1 VSEACSGW
9 WNWVGRRV
17 VVCLEGSSPSRS
29 HRVAVLPGVFYPHG
43 RLSRF
48 NELPG
53 FLNKLFGAFD
63 DTLIDG
69 NL

>member
-1 VSEACSGW
+1 MVDIAQ
-9 WNWVGRRV
+9 VGRPGR
-17 VVCLEGSSPSRS
+17 CLAWKVSFPSRS
-29 HRVAVLPGVFYPHG
+29 HRAAVLPQVFYPHG

-63 DTLIDG
+63 DTLPG
-69 NL
+69 FFV